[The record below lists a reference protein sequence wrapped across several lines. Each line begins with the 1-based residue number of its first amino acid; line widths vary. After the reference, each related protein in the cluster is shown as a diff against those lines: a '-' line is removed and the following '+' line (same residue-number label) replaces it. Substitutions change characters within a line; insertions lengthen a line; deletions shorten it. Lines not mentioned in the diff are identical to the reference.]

1 MTYDE
6 IFNSFLSQ
14 DDIGEEKDIDEDVPK
29 EDEERAEESED
40 DDEEEWKDIE

>member
-14 DDIGEEKDIDEDVPK
+14 DDIDEEADLKDVPEEDSEK
-29 EDEERAEESED
+29 EDED
-40 DDEEEWKDIE
+40 EEWKDIE